1 MQVLKFGGTS
11 VANSANMAK
20 VIEIVSKAVD
30 KDRTILVCS
39 AISGFTDALIKIGN
53 LAARRDEDYR
63 TIIDEYQ
70 KKHHLIIKELLPLEK
85 HEESLEACDGVFDSL
100 RSIAQGVYLL
110 GELSEDGLDA
120 FQGCGEIISTQV

>member
-20 VIEIVSKAVD
+20 FIEIVSKAVD

-70 KKHHLIIKELLPLEK
+70 KTHHLIIKELRPLEK
-85 HEESLEACDGVFDSL
+85 HEESL
-100 RSIAQGVYLL
+100 
-110 GELSEDGLDA
+110 
-120 FQGCGEIISTQV
+120 